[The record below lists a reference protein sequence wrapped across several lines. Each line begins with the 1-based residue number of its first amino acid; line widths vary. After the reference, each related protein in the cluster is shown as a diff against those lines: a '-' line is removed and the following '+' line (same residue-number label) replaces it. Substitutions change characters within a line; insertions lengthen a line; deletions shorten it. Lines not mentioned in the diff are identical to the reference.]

1 MNADLEVQ
9 ECLLNGKW
17 ANTST
22 RQTPNIIIQCNSVVQ
37 VISSLWDY
45 FACNLKGKA
54 AIPADISSLCTT
66 VDASGVLT
74 EYIEKFLALQKNNR
88 HFPLNR

>member
-9 ECLLNGKW
+9 ECLFNGKW

-37 VISSLWDY
+37 VISSLDH
-45 FACNLKGKA
+45 FVCNLKGKA
-54 AIPADISSLCTT
+54 AVPADSLCTT
-66 VDASGVLT
+66 VDASGVLP

-88 HFPLNR
+88 HFLLNR